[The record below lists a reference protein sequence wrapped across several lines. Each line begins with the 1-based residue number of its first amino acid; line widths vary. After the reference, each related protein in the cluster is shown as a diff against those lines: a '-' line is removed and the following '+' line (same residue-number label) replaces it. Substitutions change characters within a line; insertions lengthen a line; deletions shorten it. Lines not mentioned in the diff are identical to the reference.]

1 MIGSG
6 GFGKVYKVAYLN
18 NGKIYALKKVD
29 VKAISRSTG
38 KFPTAIKQAIFNEAN
53 LTSFLSQE
61 NDSIIKIVDLYDYNS
76 SLWVYLELM
85 SGALTDIILDHSGYY
100 SEEFCKYSLYKT
112 AHALHRMH
120 SKQILHRDIK
130 SDNILYNSKGEI
142 KVCDL
147 GFAVALI

>member
-6 GFGKVYKVAYLN
+6 GFGQVYKVAQLS

-38 KFPTAIKQAIFNEAN
+38 KFPTAIKQAIINEAN

-61 NDSIIKIVDLYDYNS
+61 NDSIIKIVDLYDYNG

-85 SGALTDIILDHSGYY
+85 SGALTDIILNH
-100 SEEFCKYSLYKT
+100 
-112 AHALHRMH
+112 
-120 SKQILHRDIK
+120 
-130 SDNILYNSKGEI
+130 N
-142 KVCDL
+142 
-147 GFAVALI
+147 